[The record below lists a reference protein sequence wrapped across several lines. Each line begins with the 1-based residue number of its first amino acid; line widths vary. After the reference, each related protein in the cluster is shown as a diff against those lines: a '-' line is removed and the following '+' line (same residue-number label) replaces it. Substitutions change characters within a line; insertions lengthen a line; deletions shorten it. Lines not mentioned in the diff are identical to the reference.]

1 VQGRARV
8 RRADR
13 DALESLLSPLADHAA
28 AFDIVGLTA
37 RVVEDADV
45 VVISTATAPN
55 SAWIAAGKAVSTT
68 SSFPSLPY
76 RLAAAVINHLVALAT
91 GESSATA
98 AAMRPG
104 ARLVWLVH
112 ESGAV
117 MRALGPGASTAAV
130 DALSDPRS
138 RVNRVVFVSNAAR
151 LWWIEQ
157 LRAAGAVTAS
167 AWEQL
172 VLHWGVPRW
181 KLDYLS
187 DPGRSADARKRLRAQ
202 LGFDETDFVFLVVG
216 SFHPMKGHAGI
227 VRAFVDT
234 QKTCINLTP
243 SRRIRLVAVG
253 GGLGAADYF
262 PRMFVD
268 AADILAIDGVRLL
281 PTTSDVGAYLAMAD
295 AFVSNT
301 QCEGETWGLATL
313 EALAAGK
320 PVLAAGVGG
329 ALEQLEHNTTAL
341 LHASTCYDD
350 YAGDNH
356 RGSGART
363 ASVEGLLAFSD
374 VTAPS
379 RLAGHMCA
387 VATDA
392 ALAGRLSAAGSAHV
406 VRTLGQAHIESALI
420 GALLR

>member
-1 VQGRARV
+1 MTS
-8 RRADR
+8 DR
-13 DALESLLSPLADHAA
+13 
-28 AFDIVGLTA
+28 
-37 RVVEDADV
+37 
-45 VVISTATAPN
+45 
-55 SAWIAAGKAVSTT
+55 
-68 SSFPSLPY
+68 
-76 RLAAAVINHLVALAT
+76 
-91 GESSATA
+91 
-98 AAMRPG
+98 
-104 ARLVWLVH
+104 
-112 ESGAV
+112 
-117 MRALGPGASTAAV
+117 
-130 DALSDPRS
+130 
-138 RVNRVVFVSNAAR
+138 
-151 LWWIEQ
+151 
-157 LRAAGAVTAS
+157 
-167 AWEQL
+167 EQL

-187 DPGRSADARKRLRAQ
+187 DPGRSADARQRLRLQ
-202 LGFDETDFVFLVVG
+202 LGFDETDFVFIVVG

-227 VRAFVDT
+227 VRAFVET
-234 QKTCINLTP
+234 QKSCINLTP

-281 PTTSDVGAYLAMAD
+281 PTTSDVGAYLAVAD

-329 ALEQLEHNTTAL
+329 ALEQLQHNATAL
-341 LHASTCYDD
+341 LHASTCYD
-350 YAGDNH
+350 YGDSH
-356 RGSGART
+356 RGSSSKRT
-363 ASVEGLLAFSD
+363 ASLEGLAFSD
-374 VTAPS
+374 VAAPS

-387 VATDA
+387 VATDD

-420 GALLR
+420 RAIG